1 MRIWR
6 ILKQTLREKP
16 TNPNKLRRKLIP
28 TDGEHQSQQTTKDTK
43 PNKLR
48 RKLSPTKLSALLL
61 PNNEGH

>member
-1 MRIWR
+1 M
-6 ILKQTLREKP
+6 EKP